1 MVKRCIIK
9 LINLQESVFKER
21 FGGVCMEKE
30 MEVEVSRYR
39 NLKGFQLILFKTLLI
54 LIAVSGILYIISA
67 QNWFGITFM
76 LEQYAGWFLG
86 LMLAAIYIGVPR
98 TKKRKS
104 DHVPWYDWIFSIVG
118 FFAGLYIA
126 LNYQS
131 ILHSFNE
138 ITPLRLFLSIAAIF
152 LVLEGLRRLLGWVLV
167 ILVLVFMSYALVAPK
182 MPGVFQGS
190 GTKPELLFSYLYL
203 DTSSMLDLLYLAAT
217 IGLAFI
223 LFGQTLL
230 NFNGGDIIN
239 DIAIRLF
246 GRFRGGPAKVS
257 VIGSSMMGSISGDPV
272 SNVVLTGNITIPLMI
287 KNGFRRA
294 QAAAVEVVSSTG
306 GMIAPPV
313 MGIVAFMIAENL
325 GIQYSQVAIA
335 AIVPAVLYYLG
346 VFIQVDL
353 LAAKNGATRMDKS
366 LIPKWKNV
374 MKKGWILIPIFVYL
388 VYLLFIKGYSPEL
401 AGVYGA
407 GLGFVLLVVFQKDV
421 RKGLFKKI
429 FLTLEQTGK
438 MVLEIGIILS
448 VAGFMVGILSITG
461 LGFNLVLAL
470 GQVGDFGLLV
480 LLLASAIVCII
491 LGMGLPGV
499 AAYAIVAVMVAPSI
513 VDLGVHPLAVHL
525 FVYYYSIVSN
535 FTPPMAVACFVAA
548 PIAETNPHKVGF
560 TAMRLGVMAY
570 ILPFIFVY
578 KSPILLGLDVG
589 YSMSTIVVSIV
600 LALFASIAI
609 SIAAIGYLFR
619 DLKAI
624 YRVLLLFSSIL
635 MIMNTTYNVVGLGLM
650 IVVFTI
656 EFLASRKETSKSF
669 ILNNN

>member
-1 MVKRCIIK
+1 
-9 LINLQESVFKER
+9 
-21 FGGVCMEKE
+21 
-30 MEVEVSRYR
+30 
-39 NLKGFQLILFKTLLI
+39 
-54 LIAVSGILYIISA
+54 
-67 QNWFGITFM
+67 
-76 LEQYAGWFLG
+76 
-86 LMLAAIYIGVPR
+86 
-98 TKKRKS
+98 
-104 DHVPWYDWIFSIVG
+104 
-118 FFAGLYIA
+118 
-126 LNYQS
+126 
-131 ILHSFNE
+131 
-138 ITPLRLFLSIAAIF
+138 
-152 LVLEGLRRLLGWVLV
+152 
-167 ILVLVFMSYALVAPK
+167 
-182 MPGVFQGS
+182 
-190 GTKPELLFSYLYL
+190 
-203 DTSSMLDLLYLAAT
+203 
-217 IGLAFI
+217 
-223 LFGQTLL
+223 
-230 NFNGGDIIN
+230 
-239 DIAIRLF
+239 
-246 GRFRGGPAKVS
+246 
-257 VIGSSMMGSISGDPV
+257 
-272 SNVVLTGNITIPLMI
+272 
-287 KNGFRRA
+287 

-470 GQVGDFGLLV
+470 GQVVDFGLLV

-548 PIAETNPHKVGF
+548 PRSE
-560 TAMRLGVMAY
+560 
-570 ILPFIFVY
+570 
-578 KSPILLGLDVG
+578 
-589 YSMSTIVVSIV
+589 
-600 LALFASIAI
+600 
-609 SIAAIGYLFR
+609 
-619 DLKAI
+619 
-624 YRVLLLFSSIL
+624 
-635 MIMNTTYNVVGLGLM
+635 
-650 IVVFTI
+650 
-656 EFLASRKETSKSF
+656 E
-669 ILNNN
+669 